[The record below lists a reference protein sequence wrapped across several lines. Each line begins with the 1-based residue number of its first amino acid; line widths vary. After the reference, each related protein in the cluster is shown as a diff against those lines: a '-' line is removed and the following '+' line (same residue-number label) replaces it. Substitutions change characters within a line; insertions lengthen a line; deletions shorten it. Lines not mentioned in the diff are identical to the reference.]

1 VKEIKN
7 MDGFP
12 KHLNTRRD
20 YEVIK
25 ELFSEEQWKPA
36 YQELVD
42 TSIGWLM
49 TSRLEEEQS
58 GTTDDTHEV
67 REVKDHEGT
76 VTERYQYE
84 YKQDPNSK
92 LLRLGFTVEEV
103 EAVLAQKL

>member
-1 VKEIKN
+1 

-12 KHLNTRRD
+12 KHLNTRGD

-25 ELFSEEQWKPA
+25 ELFSEEQWKQA

-49 TSRLEEEQS
+49 TSKLEDEQS
-58 GTTDDTHEV
+58 GVTDDTHEV
-67 REVKDHEGT
+67 REVKDHEGN

-84 YKQDPNSK
+84 YKLDPNCK

-103 EAVLAQKL
+103 EAVLAA